1 MLIRS
6 PQQRAFRERKA
17 GHIAELED
25 KVNRLQAVTQAHKK
39 LQIQNHHYR
48 DYVETL
54 QRLLIGSGISVP
66 FPPMQLELPAQPPT
80 VETEARAAEAAH
92 IARLSA
98 SGRYARAT
106 SAEIVEISDEAIRQR
121 DTVQYGRIGMTPVTP
136 GPSPM
141 NGLPNSANIEP
152 ALMNSPSQQAPIQA
166 A

>member
-1 MLIRS
+1 MLTCG
-6 PQQRAFRERKA
+6 PHQRAFRERKA

-54 QRLLIGSGISVP
+54 QRLLIGGAISVP
-66 FPPMQLELPAQPPT
+66 FPPMQLELPAQPPS

-136 GPSPM
+136 GPPPM
-141 NGLPNSANIEP
+141 DGIPNGANIEP
-152 ALMNSPSQQAPIQA
+152 GLMSPSQQAAIEA